1 MNNYIKI
8 LSFNSKYITGQVYGT
23 IKKDDLVELYDT
35 LKNPLGIYSH
45 IESISLFGL
54 DYETLEHGCSAD
66 FTCPGLDESI
76 LDVGMRLVVD

>member
-8 LSFNSKYITGQVYGT
+8 LSFNSKYITAQVYGT

-45 IESISLFGL
+45 IESISVFGL
-54 DYETLEHGCSAD
+54 DYETLEHGLTAS
-66 FTCPGLDESI
+66 FICPGLDESI